1 MTRARKRIGAWCLVV
16 SMACSLLA
24 EIVPAHA
31 AGAGGGAPTP
41 YDRPEL
47 VMDFLGDNKTGY
59 NDGQPGSGSYV
70 SPQDTDQASADG
82 GADGKWD
89 GYVSGDQG
97 SGNQTIFWIGIGIKN
112 IDQFVL
118 SNGGRGLHS
127 AELALYYNPDY
138 VEPYVDPTD
147 GFQTT
152 FEQENIGAN
161 PLNQWDSD
169 YRVKHALTDQDPLN
183 DPVDAD
189 TGYGTEEFSAP
200 GGWRMTYV
208 SVEKKED
215 TTGTA
220 RFKSG
225 NNADSTYYIAMIPFV
240 LKGYDSAKELCIR
253 LSRNAST
260 FSMGSASGAT
270 GAAGTGYGSYGN
282 WDKYTYHDPAHDLK
296 LMLDYTGDLNIF
308 TNSRQ
313 RDSQRAN
320 LIVYDG
326 GNSGNTAELVIN
338 NEPFAPPYSQYATA
352 TGEHIDY
359 LSGGEELKLTTN
371 CVTGYTVTVAVS
383 DASGNTV
390 SYVTLPSSTAGEQG
404 YTFIMPTGTDVIV
417 TVTFSGSP
425 NPDTEYKATLTIDT
439 NYNGLAENTAK
450 LSVPGGTA
458 TTAITNQGDSVS
470 LMTTANNSVDV
481 VLTRNSDYDVAVEA
495 KLAGSGGTLPV
506 TAVNVTDTALTYR
519 FVMPASDAEV
529 SVKFTL
535 APKYK
540 ATISVHNAGGQADNK
555 AQLSFTDGNGVV
567 QQSSVVT
574 GVDTPDG
581 NFVETRAG
589 RVVTISTGCDSAYR
603 IKQVTV
609 TRNGGTTMTAVTQS
623 PTDVKQYTFTMPGY
637 DVGVVVEYE
646 KVPVYKVKLVVVDAQ
661 GSETATLEGVDAR
674 GTFTVTRPD
683 SGETPPDEGMLEVF
697 ANAAMKVTFSGLVT
711 GRTASV
717 SVSYPGDV
725 INTVGNP
732 ATGFTFGMVALD
744 SVDQEVTVRV
754 EFKTVTESPL
764 TAKIRQ
770 EYHGG
775 ASGAS
780 SALWTGTNHNNPISV
795 YPGDNLSV
803 DITVE
808 AGTYIS
814 RIQVVDDS
822 GQPLAVPINVSG
834 IGYNGGQGGQETA
847 SFTMPG
853 VNATVLI
860 EYTKGTPPE
869 EPTFYASISAAGN
882 GGGTVQIHNDTATRP
897 GANSASL
904 QAAWAGDIITATY
917 SPAPGSYVSGVTVTA
932 DVPGTAVSWQ
942 YLPGGAVELT
952 MPAANVVVEVT
963 FALIQGTSYQLGI
976 EKAPSALDGNKVST
990 ITSAG
995 TFIQCVEIPV
1005 STTAYAG
1012 ELVTLTIDTAL
1023 GYHIQSVEVQAAAP
1037 VPVTLSGTGYNGGA
1051 VGNET
1056 AVFAMPG
1063 EDATVIV
1070 TFAAGAPTPSIT
1082 LKVTQPAGAGN
1093 KGELFLNGASH
1104 GVAPGDVTTTTV
1116 AGDLVEVQAI
1126 PASGHGLSLPVLT
1139 TPNGVVALTWTG
1151 PDRFQFVMPAEP
1163 VTVVL
1168 PFETGGG
1175 TQFRADL
1182 ILRGDPAGVNAA
1194 RATFGGYGELSS
1206 SSLVY
1211 SRTAHPGEEIPYAV
1225 QVPAGYY
1232 ISSVSVTPAD
1242 FGVTP
1247 TITGMIGTQSGGF
1260 TMPAGNVYLNIEIA
1274 AGWPDQV
1281 EYPVTLHVSDPAGG
1295 SGATLANL
1303 STNIVKGPVTDGGTE
1318 SLRALDGTGIRVE
1331 LFPDTNSVLERLEV
1345 VDGSG
1350 RPVTYRWTTGTGG
1363 VLAVEFDVPGS
1374 SVDVYVSF
1382 KAGAPDAHQVEL
1394 ILHGD
1399 AGSTASLENTTSA
1412 PGVTSTTMPISAV
1425 VGDMICVS
1433 VNPQTAATL
1442 VVSAFAVTSE
1452 GGLVNI
1458 DPNLVGASAAAS
1470 GTFVMPID
1478 TDVEVHVT
1486 FQDGIAPPA
1495 AGEHMLTLMVSGPTG
1510 SGTVEVSELNGG
1522 AMTATATNGS
1532 AMVVNDGST
1541 ITAKVTPASGY
1552 ALYSL
1557 VAYTEGGDRVAMTL
1571 DAAVTDTYTF
1581 IMPADT
1587 THIEA
1592 EFRAAAPHAYQ
1603 IQVVVNNTVNNGLGQ
1618 NAAFLYTPPGSTANP
1633 FTFKDGVSAGDLF
1646 DLALTVESGYQ
1657 VSSITA
1663 VPQGSGVAANI
1674 PLPLTSSQRAQ
1685 IKMPASNLV
1694 IYVVFGL
1701 DTTTRYNVTAKISYL
1716 SNVPMPVTGSNLV
1729 TVTAS
1734 DGVTNA
1740 SAVSYHDTAT
1750 GNDVNNVG
1758 IIQEGQGRQ
1767 VTAKWTCAPGYVVSS
1782 YTVTTVTGQT
1792 VLSQPQPDG
1801 TSLLFIMPG
1810 APVVV
1815 DVVFTKPD
1823 VAPPQEFKATLHYV
1837 NGTAGDAAS
1846 ITEQADQSNTTN
1858 TDGGSIA
1865 LPGKTLNTGDL
1876 VDVSAAPAGGRYLQS
1891 VYVLQTG
1898 QMLPLSMSDTPTST
1912 GSFYMPSGNVD
1923 VYAVFSDNAPGPD
1936 DHTAVLAVNGPGAAA
1951 GSAVMFDRNTPATTT
1966 GTVNCGA
1973 APSGMVVQT
1982 GGTIQV
1988 TVTVNP
1994 GYAVESVVGTPITVT
2009 VEPKVDPSDPDI
2021 YTFTM
2026 PADDVSVIVT
2036 LKAVSVVTYKLN
2048 LHVSHSISGPDDA
2061 SNETTLTYGTG
2072 SGESVTSVPGS
2083 GDAMVMVAA
2092 GTEVTLA
2099 AIPQPIAPDA
2109 VTEGYFVRAA
2119 YVLRGGALVP
2129 LSQALEG
2136 VTDAQVNASPAA
2148 NTAAFTMPAGTTD
2161 VYVVYEYAKLPT
2173 DPWYN
2178 VVVVATDTG
2187 GLTANTGGSEVKVSS
2202 QAAPGGTNA
2211 IDPAAVVHSNGM
2223 GTYFYSVPQGE
2234 TIHLDATGAASGY
2247 QYDFMSLS
2255 AQSGAAPQLTPVD
2268 TAAHPLGEVEEFT
2281 MGGANVAAHVNF
2293 KTTGTTGLKATLH
2306 IVNPSNLTGNTV
2318 TLSVGSL
2325 SDGTYRSVN
2334 TDGAVL
2340 TDLVSSQTLSALVD
2354 PMAATTRVVQ
2364 VVVTKEGYGSQQTLT
2379 SSDQLYTYTME
2390 DRDVHIYVILAPKT
2404 QTDRFVVMAQAV
2416 YSDATLMV
2424 AGNELGQ
2431 TVTNVTTSGLPQA
2444 PVWTEAKAGDQAM
2457 VEFDALAGVYVTV
2470 TAKRLDTG
2478 AAIPVAQFG
2487 VGNGSHGTAYV
2498 DVPVPGSHVQV
2509 YVEFSDTPPE
2519 AQALHFISSGH
2530 EAKSDNVAKLFDM
2543 TSATPTDPLVTLTP
2557 SSSAANPMDDLRA
2570 DFVDDGTTNNG
2581 IMPGT
2586 GMKVSAGW
2594 AAGYQV
2600 SKVEITVNT
2609 AAGSITVIQPV
2620 NTSGELPVTMPTAET
2635 TIVVVYAPSVDCYA
2649 PYDPENKDAE
2659 WGRYEDGW
2667 IRVENRGDYAV
2678 VTVPTLAERAA
2689 DGTVTLFNVEP
2700 DKHSFHFYLV
2710 QNPAASEPAWVY
2722 ESLEH
2727 VVALSHPDPDNTTD
2741 AYESDVY
2748 YTDPGPDTTPNTA
2761 DDVPYTGAKFILNV
2775 LEDGDIEAAIDGD
2788 GDILPADK
2796 AAAKTAAI
2804 ACAAVLRGLLD
2815 NQGTDDAIDQ
2825 DECRLFITARDDS
2838 AVPPAESEYTH
2849 VEVPQYYSLT
2859 GELDSYAPTHPAQLS
2874 LYRPGEVDP
2883 WLELELKDSWGSGFW
2898 EQTFAFKSSA
2908 LVDGTYRLEIRK
2920 AAHIS
2925 YSRDAIQLNAGA
2937 AQDVGGTP
2945 TFAFSDPIV
2954 LFCGDLDGNGII
2966 EMRDR
2971 DILVEFVAQNIAWTE
2986 DVDVGA
2992 AGWANSVNNPES
3004 ISYVAD
3010 LDGDACISVS
3020 DLDVLMDPFNF
3031 NHSEEDY
3038 GNPTGLNF
3046 AAPAVMMLSLE
3057 ELKALLNPE
3066 VTPLPST
3073 SPTPEVT
3080 VTPAPTESPVPE
3092 ETAAPTES
3100 LTPDEP
3106 EQPEESPTPEATVK
3120 PEESPAPEATEM
3132 PAESPVPEETKAPE
3146 NSPGPEVTES
3156 PAENMPPEESGE
3168 PPESP
3173 PSEGAQPPVGAQEG
3187 DASPPP
3193 KTIEGGKEQ
3202 NAETGE
3208 QGGFGGI
3215 TAAVSHQDKA
3225 LPDTEKARKN
3235 AHFKVSPRKRKIKVM
3250 Q

>member
-1 MTRARKRIGAWCLVV
+1 
-16 SMACSLLA
+16 
-24 EIVPAHA
+24 
-31 AGAGGGAPTP
+31 
-41 YDRPEL
+41 
-47 VMDFLGDNKTGY
+47 MDFLGDNKTGY
-59 NDGQPGSGSYV
+59 NDGQPGSGYV
-70 SPQDTDQASADG
+70 SPEPTNQASSDG

-97 SGNQTIFWIGIGIKN
+97 NETQTIFWIGIGIKN

-127 AELALYYNPDY
+127 AELALYYNPAY
-138 VEPYVDPTD
+138 AEPYVNQTGD
-147 GFQTT
+147 FQTT

-200 GGWRMTYV
+200 GGWKMTYV

-240 LKGYDSAKELCIR
+240 LKGYDPAQELCIR

-326 GNSGNTAELVIN
+326 GSSGNTAELVIN

-352 TGEHIDY
+352 TGEHIEY

-390 SYVTLPSSTAGEQG
+390 SYVTLPSDTAGEQG

-425 NPDTEYKATLTIDT
+425 SPDTEYKATLTIDT

-495 KLAGSGGTLPV
+495 KLTGGGGTLPV

-540 ATISVHNAGGQADNK
+540 ATINVNNAGGQADNK

-574 GVDTPDG
+574 GVATPAG

-637 DVGVVVEYE
+637 DADVVVEYE

-674 GTFTVTRPD
+674 GTFSVTRPD
-683 SGETPPDEGMLEVF
+683 SGEAPPDEGMLEVF
-697 ANAAMKVTFSGLVT
+697 ANAAMKVTFSGLAT

-754 EFKTVTESPL
+754 EFKSVADSQL

-770 EYHGG
+770 EYHDG

-780 SALWTGTNHNNPISV
+780 SALWTGTSHNNPISV

-822 GQPLAVPINVSG
+822 GHPLAVPVNISG

-853 VNATVLI
+853 VNATLLI

-897 GANSASL
+897 GANSASQ
-904 QAAWAGDIITATY
+904 QAAWAGDVITATY

-932 DVPGTAVSWQ
+932 DMPGTAVSWQ

-963 FALIQGTSYQLGI
+963 FTSTDGLMPYQLT
-976 EKAPSALDGNKVST
+976 LDKGGDTEPNNVAST
-990 ITSAG
+990 TTSGGAAR
-995 TFIQCVEIPV
+995 IPTNAV
-1005 STTAYAG
+1005 VTTNITTAYGG
-1012 ELVTLTIDTAL
+1012 ELVPLAIDVAP

-1037 VPVTLSGTGYNGGA
+1037 VPVTLSGTGYNGGN
-1051 VGNET
+1051 GGTET
-1056 AVFAMPG
+1056 AMFAMPG

-1070 TFAAGAPTPSIT
+1070 TFAAGAPTPSVT

-1093 KGELFLNGASH
+1093 QGELFLNGTSH
-1104 GVAPGDVTTTTV
+1104 GSAPGDVTTTAA
-1116 AGDLVEVQAI
+1116 AGDLVEVKAI
-1126 PASGHGLSLPVLT
+1126 PAAGHGLSLPVLT
-1139 TPNGVVALTWTG
+1139 TPSGAVDLTWTG
-1151 PDRFQFVMPAEP
+1151 PDRFQFVMPSEP

-1194 RATFGGYGELSS
+1194 RATFGGYGDLSS
-1206 SSLVY
+1206 SVLVY

-1260 TMPAGNVYLNIEIA
+1260 TMPDGNVYLNIEVA

-1303 STNIVKGPVTDGGTE
+1303 STSIVKGPVTDGGIE
-1318 SLRALDGTGIRVE
+1318 SLKALDGTGIRVE
-1331 LFPDTNSVLERLEV
+1331 LFPAAGSVLDSLEV
-1345 VDGSG
+1345 VDGNGS
-1350 RPVTYRWTTGTGG
+1350 PVTYRWTTGTDGA
-1363 VLAVEFDVPGS
+1363 LALEFNVPGS
-1374 SVDVYVSF
+1374 SVDIYVTF
-1382 KAGAPDAHQVEL
+1382 KAGAPVSHTVT
-1394 ILHGD
+1394 LHTAG
-1399 AGSTASLENTTSA
+1399 ATGSTASVTNMTDA
-1412 PGVTSTTMPISAV
+1412 PGSPNSI
-1425 VGDMICVS
+1425 
-1433 VNPQTAATL
+1433 
-1442 VVSAFAVTSE
+1442 VVSAKAGDAIQVAVNPAPPNEAVVTAAYAVAGDGAQVAISPALLGAWTTQS
-1452 GGLVNI
+1452 GGF
-1458 DPNLVGASAAAS
+1458 
-1470 GTFVMPID
+1470 TMPFD
-1478 TDVEVHVT
+1478 TDVDVYIT
-1486 FQDGIAPPA
+1486 FRENITPPA

-1510 SGTVEVSELNGG
+1510 SGTVEVNELTAGTG
-1522 AMTATATNGS
+1522 AVAGTMSASATNGS
-1532 AMVVNDGST
+1532 AMVVKDGST
-1541 ITAKVTPASGY
+1541 ITSKVTPASGY

-1571 DAAVTDTYTF
+1571 NAAVTDTYTF
-1581 IMPADT
+1581 TMPADT

-1592 EFRAAAPHAYQ
+1592 EFRAAASNAYQ

-1701 DTTTRYNVTAKISYL
+1701 DTTTRYNVTAQISYL

-1750 GNDVNNVG
+1750 GDDVNNVG

-1801 TSLLFIMPG
+1801 KSLLFIMPG

-1823 VAPPQEFKATLHYV
+1823 VAPPQEFMATLHYV
-1837 NGTAGDAAS
+1837 NAAAGDTAS
-1846 ITEQADQSNTTN
+1846 ITEQADPSNTTN

-1898 QMLPLSMSDTPTST
+1898 QMMPLSMSGAAPSI
-1912 GSFYMPSGNVD
+1912 GSFHIPSGDVD

-1951 GSAVMFDRNTPATTT
+1951 GSAVMFDRNTPSTTT
-1966 GTVNCGA
+1966 GTVNCGT
-1973 APSGMVVQT
+1973 APAGMVVQT
-1982 GGTIQV
+1982 GGAIQV

-2026 PADDVSVIVT
+2026 PADDTSVIVT

-2048 LHVSHSISGPDDA
+2048 LHVSHSISGPND
-2061 SNETTLTYGTG
+2061 NLNKTTLTYGTG
-2072 SGESVTSVPGS
+2072 NGASVTSVSGS
-2083 GDAMVMVAA
+2083 DDAMVMVAA

-2099 AIPQPIAPDA
+2099 AIPQPTAPDA
-2109 VTEGYFVRAA
+2109 TTEGYFVRAA

-2136 VTDAQVNASPAA
+2136 MTDTQVNASPAA

-2161 VYVVYEYAKLPT
+2161 VYVVYEYAQLPT

-2202 QAAPGGTNA
+2202 QAAGGGTNA
-2211 IDPAAVVHSNGM
+2211 IDPAASVPSSGL

-2234 TIHLDATGAASGY
+2234 TIRLDATGAASGY
-2247 QYDFMSLS
+2247 QYDVMSLS
-2255 AQSGAAPQLTPVD
+2255 AQSGTAPQLTPVD

-2281 MGGANVAAHVNF
+2281 VGGANVAAHVNF

-2318 TLSVGSL
+2318 TLSVGSS

-2416 YSDATLMV
+2416 YADATLMV

-2431 TVTNVTTSGLPQA
+2431 TVTNITTSGLPQA

-2530 EAKSDNVAKLFDM
+2530 EAESDNEAKLFDM
-2543 TSATPTDPLVTLTP
+2543 TPATPAELAALTP
-2557 SSSAANPMDDLRA
+2557 SNSADNPMDDLRV
-2570 DFVDDGTTNNG
+2570 DFVDDGTTDNR
-2581 IMPGT
+2581 ITPGT

-2600 SKVEITVNT
+2600 SQVEITVNT
-2609 AAGSITVIQPV
+2609 AAGSITVIQTV

-2635 TIVVVYAPSVDCYA
+2635 TIVVAYAPSVDCYA
-2649 PYDPENKDAE
+2649 PYDPENKDADP
-2659 WGRYEDGW
+2659 GRYEDGW

-2689 DGTVTLFNVEP
+2689 DGTVTLFDVDP
-2700 DKHSFHFYLV
+2700 AKHSFHFYLV
-2710 QNPAASEPAWVY
+2710 QNLTAGEPAWVY

-2727 VVALSHPDPDNTTD
+2727 VVALSHPDPDNTAD

-2748 YTDPGPDTTPNTA
+2748 YTAPGPDGTPSTT
-2761 DDVPYTGAKFILNV
+2761 DDIPYNGAKFILKV
-2775 LEDGDIEAAIDGD
+2775 LADGDIEAAIDED

-2796 AAAKTAAI
+2796 AAAKAA
-2804 ACAAVLRGLLD
+2804 ATVRAAVLRGLLD

-2825 DECRLFITARDDS
+2825 QECRLFITAQDDS

-2849 VEVPQYYSLT
+2849 VEVPQYYSLA

-2874 LYRPGEVDP
+2874 LYRQGETDP
-2883 WLELELKDSWGSGFW
+2883 WLELELKEDWGSGFW
-2898 EQTFAFKSSA
+2898 EQAFAFKSSA

-2925 YSRDAIQLNAGA
+2925 YSRDTIQLNAGA

-2945 TFAFSDPIV
+2945 TFAFSDPIT
-2954 LFCGDLDGNGII
+2954 LFCGDLDGNGAVKV
-2966 EMRDR
+2966 RDR
-2971 DILVEFVAQNIAWTE
+2971 DIMVEYVSRNILWTRAA
-2986 DVDVGA
+2986 A
-2992 AGWANSVNNPES
+2992 AGDLGWDESVNNPDS
-3004 ISYVAD
+3004 LAYAAD
-3010 LDGDACISVS
+3010 LNGDKNISVS

-3038 GNPTGLNF
+3038 GNPVGLNF

-3057 ELKALLNPE
+3057 ELEALLNPE
-3066 VTPLPST
+3066 ATPLPSV
-3073 SPTPEVT
+3073 SPTPEAT
-3080 VTPAPTESPVPE
+3080 VTPVPTQSPVPE
-3092 ETAAPTES
+3092 ETAAPAES
-3100 LTPDEP
+3100 LVPDES
-3106 EQPEESPTPEATVK
+3106 EQPEESPTPEATAK
-3120 PEESPAPEATEM
+3120 PEESPAPEETEV

-3146 NSPGPEVTES
+3146 NSPRPEATES
-3156 PAENMPPEESGE
+3156 PTESVPPEESGE
-3168 PPESP
+3168 SPENPPSEGTEPPADAQEGEASP
-3173 PSEGAQPPVGAQEG
+3173 PSETTETEKDL
-3187 DASPPP
+3187 DA
-3193 KTIEGGKEQ
+3193 E
-3202 NAETGE
+3202 AGE
-3208 QGGFGGI
+3208 QSSFVEM
-3215 TAAVSHQDKA
+3215 TAALSYQDKA
-3225 LPDTEKARKN
+3225 LPDLKRARKN
-3235 AHFKVSPRKRKIKVM
+3235 AHFKFSHRKRKIKVM